1 MYQIWTVNQAN
12 ENDWPKETWKKCSVK
27 AIQTTTSACSE
38 TVSQS
43 LPVCLS
49 TCTVLFPPNKYF
61 TCFSKK
67 KKKNGEIFTSIIH
80 MTDYTMPLQKIFS
93 KKTLL

>member
-38 TVSQS
+38 TVSPS
-43 LPVCLS
+43 LPVCLF

-67 KKKNGEIFTSIIH
+67 KKKEWRNIYINYPH
-80 MTDYTMPLQKIFS
+80 DYTMPLQKIFS